1 MTYVNLLPEE
11 YVARRKQRR
20 TNLLCSILFCLVM
33 AGVLGATLVSEQT
46 RRRTRSVNDRVN
58 ESYRQAGQLI
68 QQLQSLEAT
77 KGQMVGKANLTA
89 ELLERVPR
97 SYLLATV
104 TNALPPGGSLLKFDL
119 ETQRRST
126 TIVSGGSSRYSQ
138 SGGKTAATDRG
149 QLEVRLVVTGLA
161 ATDVEVAKFIAQMA
175 KCPLMESVDL
185 VYSEEK
191 KISGSMVRTFQVEM
205 QLKGDA
211 DVRAAAEAR
220 ELAAAEG
227 KTEGDAR

>member
-1 MTYVNLLPEE
+1 M
-11 YVARRKQRR
+11 
-20 TNLLCSILFCLVM
+20 
-33 AGVLGATLVSEQT
+33 
-46 RRRTRSVNDRVN
+46 
-58 ESYRQAGQLI
+58 
-68 QQLQSLEAT
+68 
-77 KGQMVGKANLTA
+77 
-89 ELLERVPR
+89 
-97 SYLLATV
+97 
-104 TNALPPGGSLLKFDL
+104 
-119 ETQRRST
+119 
-126 TIVSGGSSRYSQ
+126 
-138 SGGKTAATDRG
+138 
-149 QLEVRLVVTGLA
+149 EVRLVVTGLA